1 AMAIDPPAPAWRNKR
16 RGVELLDNGRG
27 RHCGADIEA
36 SALVEH
42 RLHRCSIQGYCA
54 LPLHRGSVAWRSGRR
69 ILLRLGFRCGK
80 ADAHRIAPDLDG
92 ALVGGVAVDLGVTL
106 IESPPYR
113 RERRGC
119 KPLVEQSRQRDAQL
133 VALAAVTQ
141 VKFACKTRV
150 GDAHAFG

>member
-1 AMAIDPPAPAWRNKR
+1 MAIVPPAPAWRNKR

-54 LPLHRGSVAWRSGRR
+54 LPLHRGSIAWRSGRR
-69 ILLRLGFRCGK
+69 ILLRLVFRYGN
-80 ADAHRIAPDLDG
+80 AYAQPIAHDFDR

-106 IESPPYR
+106 IESLPYR
-113 RERRGC
+113 RERRGFQ
-119 KPLVEQSRQRDAQL
+119 PLVEQSRKGERQS
-133 VALAAVTQ
+133 V
-141 VKFACKTRV
+141 
-150 GDAHAFG
+150 

>member
-1 AMAIDPPAPAWRNKR
+1 MAIDPSVPAWWNKR

-27 RHCGADIEA
+27 RHRGAHIEA

-69 ILLRLGFRCGK
+69 ILLRLVFRYGN
-80 ADAHRIAPDLDG
+80 AHPQPIAHDFDW
-92 ALVGGVAVDLGVTL
+92 ALVGGMAVDLGVTL
-106 IESPPYR
+106 IESLPYR
-113 RERRGC
+113 GERRGFQ
-119 KPLVEQSRQRDAQL
+119 PLVEQSRQRDAQL
-133 VALAAVTQ
+133 VALAAVAQ
-141 VKFACKTRV
+141 VKFARKMRV